1 MASRE
6 EDLEMYLQG
15 NLQAVF
21 DALYEMGMIEPVL
34 EMDWKD
40 ALDDLKQNPAI
51 LEKIMVV
58 VREYQ
63 GDPPALIQAL
73 NEFDEQSLS
82 YLAMEVAREFADFH
96 SRNEVH

>member
-1 MASRE
+1 
-6 EDLEMYLQG
+6 MYLQG

-34 EMDWKD
+34 EMDWTE
-40 ALDDLKQNPAI
+40 ALDEIKQNPAV
-51 LEKIMVV
+51 LEKIMTAV
-58 VREYQ
+58 EKNQ
-63 GDPPALIQAL
+63 GDQQALIQAL

>member
-1 MASRE
+1 
-6 EDLEMYLQG
+6 MYLQG

-40 ALDDLKQNPAI
+40 ALDEIKQNPAV
-51 LEKIMVV
+51 LEKIMGV
-58 VREYQ
+58 VRQYQ
-63 GDPPALIQAL
+63 GDPQALVQAL